1 MACLIS
7 LFPSFSV
14 YRTYVL
20 VWPAIYCATKHCHIT
35 PLFKKLH
42 WLRVRLRVTFKILLL
57 TFKVLHQI
65 GPSYMSDLIS
75 ITLPDSYNLRLV
87 PTMAPSVFPILA
99 LDLRKLLLTVH
110 SCLPIHNYGTTFPLI
125 SEPYIM
131 FLILNQN

>member
-99 LDLRKLLLTVH
+99 FMFADPQLWNNLPADIRNIDNLSNFKSKLKTH
-110 SCLPIHNYGTTFPLI
+110 HFIIAFS
-125 SEPYIM
+125 
-131 FLILNQN
+131 